1 MGILSKI
8 KDVRRTNFTNK
19 HNILELL
26 GELDPYCKIEI
37 DMDTL
42 KKVIEG
48 YQKSA
53 KTLKI
58 TQTEKEKQLLSSQQ
72 AIEKVIELAKQQ

>member
-26 GELDPYCKIEI
+26 GELDP
-37 DMDTL
+37 
-42 KKVIEG
+42 
-48 YQKSA
+48 
-53 KTLKI
+53 
-58 TQTEKEKQLLSSQQ
+58 
-72 AIEKVIELAKQQ
+72 

>member
-1 MGILSKI
+1 MGIFSKV
-8 KDVRRTNFTNK
+8 KDVRRANFTNK

-26 GELDPYCKIEI
+26 GELEPYCKIEI
-37 DMDTL
+37 DIDTL

-53 KTLKI
+53 KTLNI
-58 TQTEKEKQLLSSQQ
+58 TQK
-72 AIEKVIELAKQQ
+72 